1 MIFQKEAVPKTLIW
15 QPVMKTS
22 CIVSFGLLLAVG
34 GCLTE
39 EQHAYPLYPGVERP
53 HDRVGILM
61 GPIAEVDG
69 RDISGKGK
77 SFALLPGCH
86 TFRLVR
92 TTGQMDNISSGY
104 VTTLPQAMLWLMVER
119 GHYYTFETTINDPGG
134 PVNAVSMGFADH
146 QSDGSVKPARG
157 CKG

>member
-1 MIFQKEAVPKTLIW
+1 MN
-15 QPVMKTS
+15 TS

-53 HDRVGILM
+53 RERVGILM

-69 RDISGKGK
+69 RNISGMGK

-86 TFRLVR
+86 SFRLVR
-92 TTGQMDNISSGY
+92 TTGQMDNTGSGY
-104 VTTLPQAMLWLMVER
+104 VTTLPQTTFRITVEP
-119 GHYYTFETTINDPGG
+119 GHYYTFETTTHDPGG
-134 PVNAVSMGFADH
+134 PVSAVSMSIADH
-146 QSDGSVKPARG
+146 QSDGSVKPTRG
-157 CKG
+157 CNG

>member
-1 MIFQKEAVPKTLIW
+1 MMIFQKELAPKALIR

-22 CIVSFGLLLAVG
+22 CIVSFGLMLAVG

-39 EQHAYPLYPGVERP
+39 EQHAYALYPGVELP

-69 RDISGKGK
+69 RHISGQGK

-86 TFRLVR
+86 TLRLGR
-92 TTGQMDNISSGY
+92 TTDQMDKSS
-104 VTTLPQAMLWLMVER
+104 
-119 GHYYTFETTINDPGG
+119 
-134 PVNAVSMGFADH
+134 
-146 QSDGSVKPARG
+146 
-157 CKG
+157 

>member
-1 MIFQKEAVPKTLIW
+1 
-15 QPVMKTS
+15 MKTS
-22 CIVSFGLLLAVG
+22 CIVSFGLLLAAG

-53 HDRVGILM
+53 HDRIGILM

-104 VTTLPQAMLWLMVER
+104 VTTLPQATLWLMVER
-119 GHYYTFETTINDPGG
+119 GHYYTFETTIHDPGG